1 MHNLITI
8 GMVGIVLDSKVFDP
22 IIEYIIH
29 YIEEI
34 TDVEI
39 INIEQ
44 EINIY
49 K

>member
-8 GMVGIVLDSKVFDP
+8 SIVGIALDAKVCDF